1 MPILSKTKTK
11 SPILPSTD
19 PSNEPS
25 APKPSGQGPT
35 WLRKQKRAED
45 TVHFASWNAQ
55 GKLSS
60 RAQMQVFSEDMRSRN
75 ISVCAIQETMITL
88 NAEVLL
94 ENGDM
99 FVFFGLQS
107 NGYGGLGYYIS
118 KKWVGHFNTTKY
130 VTDRIVV
137 ARFQRKPTSSA
148 QSSAPGRS
156 PSAQS
161 PGIFSRTRLRSSLT
175 ELEKFFRP
183 TVIPSASAPEYIQQS
198 VAPPADSDIKGDIV
212 IINAYGYPA
221 DKAKKFPKLVCEFYD
236 TLGATY
242 AKERQGSDLI
252 FLLGDFNAKLGTRG
266 PLDDQIM
273 GKHGKGTRNENGII
287 FSNFLRENNLFAVN
301 TFFKHRPMQQ
311 ATWHGGLPAHK
322 SNNPLRAN
330 VGGLHN
336 MIDFIVVPRRM
347 ICLFTDARAYMPC
360 MFKHRSDH
368 SMVVASVLLGRI
380 YRFQKTHSRC
390 EKPRDHRALCGLDS
404 DTIRD
409 SYQESIAQK
418 LEKLLHKKKGDV
430 ARDGALAL
438 YSDIQSIIHA
448 AADDTLPLA
457 PRRVNGQVNYLD
469 DPILSKLSSAQQ
481 KLSQRIYGKSSN
493 RNARKVRRLRYR
505 RQLLFIQIR
514 DRREELNR
522 AHIDKLASQIES
534 SHEDRATFEFARVL
548 QKNTTQRLKLNDA
561 EGNEL
566 RSPALKLSAVT
577 DFYSQFFQR
586 TNSSSL
592 AEWRGEPH
600 ELDTPITGAEV
611 SAAAARLSNNRA
623 KGVDGLAAEFLK
635 YGGEVLHEAV
645 AIMLNAVFIK
655 HETIPDLKAGILAAL
670 NKPSKKSI
678 VEHTRPIILLTAM
691 RKVLSLIVHKRIIGK
706 VRDFL
711 PLSQHAYLPGR
722 STAEALWS
730 LQYMRSI
737 AERFGERFHILT
749 IDIQKAFDSL
759 DRHALI
765 AILITNNICNEDEL
779 RMIQFLLSDTTLR
792 ARVEGQLG
800 PNFLTHIGTPQ
811 GDGLSCI
818 LFLVYFAHILMRAA
832 PHVAHIVSKDDM
844 AVTYADDHHMVF
856 RESTADIEERLL
868 FDKVAAEHVAAGTI
882 DSPAHLEHCGCVE
895 CHARKFAVI
904 LSAQLDNYKM
914 KMDPAKTSHRE
925 ITSTHTNLGRVLGY
939 KFDFEELVKS
949 RKAAAD
955 HAFHSMN
962 KLWIKGL
969 PVSDVK
975 KLKIYKATVL
985 PHFTHTGGAVVL
997 RQVDLDRLDSH
1008 HRAQLRKLLGVFY
1021 PDKISSEA
1029 LYVRAKSKPI
1039 SIHLLAARWKLLG
1052 HIQRG
1057 DPHLPANVV
1066 MKRLLTRRDGH
1077 GHPVKVAT
1085 WKGGKKTLLHKIL
1098 QNDLTSLPDETR
1110 AQQFGVWDFR
1120 NHHDLAQIHH
1130 RAQDRAEWRVAVH
1143 MLANAAMVRWQAR
1156 NKRIVERQRKA
1167 QERLAAR
1174 EAARTPARP
1183 RASRNQSTKEGKR
1196 RAASEAK
1203 TYAAGQTRGGGK
1215 GPRKLKPSAYQKPT
1229 AQTSSSSSSS
1239 SGPSEP
1245 SAPTTGIR
1253 KFFTR
1258 GSDH

>member
-1 MPILSKTKTK
+1 MNP
-11 SPILPSTD
+11 
-19 PSNEPS
+19 
-25 APKPSGQGPT
+25 
-35 WLRKQKRAED
+35 
-45 TVHFASWNAQ
+45 
-55 GKLSS
+55 
-60 RAQMQVFSEDMRSRN
+60 
-75 ISVCAIQETMITL
+75 L
-88 NAEVLL
+88 NAEVQLQ
-94 ENGDM
+94 NGDK
-99 FVFFGLQS
+99 FVFFGLQA
-107 NGYGGLGYYIS
+107 NGCGGLGYYIS
-118 KKWVGHFNTTKY
+118 KKWVGHFSTSKY
-130 VTDRIVV
+130 VSDRIVV
-137 ARFQRKPTSSA
+137 ARFQRKSPTPA
-148 QSSAPGRS
+148 QSSVVPGS
-156 PSAQS
+156 SLAEKPPT

-175 ELEKFFRP
+175 ELEHFFRP
-183 TVIPSASAPEYIQQS
+183 TVIPASASKHHTHSDVSSASA
-198 VAPPADSDIKGDIV
+198 VSDTKGDLV

-221 DKAKKFPKLVCEFYD
+221 DKAKKFPGLVCAFYD
-236 TLGATY
+236 KLSATY
-242 AKERQGSDLI
+242 ATERAGSDLI
-252 FLLGDFNAKLGTRG
+252 FLLGDFNAKLGVQS

-273 GKHGKGTRNENGII
+273 GHHGKGTRNENGVT
-287 FSNFLRENNLFAVN
+287 FSNFLRENNLFAIN
-301 TFFKHRPMQQ
+301 TFFRHRPMQK
-311 ATWHGGLPAHK
+311 ATWHGGNPAKK
-322 SNNPLRAN
+322 SKNPLRAN

-336 MIDFIVVPRRM
+336 MIDYIVVPRRL

-360 MFKHRSDH
+360 MFQHRSDH
-368 SMVVASVLLGRI
+368 SMLVASVLLGRI
-380 YRFQKTHSRC
+380 YRLQKTHSRC

-409 SYQESIAQK
+409 SFQESIAQK

-438 YSDIQSIIHA
+438 YSDIQRIIHA

-457 PRRVNGQVNYLD
+457 PRRVNGQVNYLA
-469 DPILSKLSSAQQ
+469 DPILSQLSAAQQ

-505 RQLLFIQIR
+505 RELLFIQIR
-514 DRREELNR
+514 DRRQELDR
-522 AHIDKLASQIES
+522 AHIDKVASQIES
-534 SHEDRATFEFARVL
+534 SHENRATFEFARVL

-566 RSPALKLSAVT
+566 RSPALKLSSVT
-577 DFYSQFFQR
+577 EYYSKFFQR
-586 TNSSSL
+586 TNSSPLS
-592 AEWRGEPH
+592 EWRGEPR
-600 ELDTPITGAEV
+600 ELDIPITGAEV
-611 SAAAARLSNNRA
+611 SAAAARLNNNRA

-645 AIMLNAVFIK
+645 AIMLNTVFIK
-655 HETIPDLKAGILAAL
+655 HESIPDLKAGILAAL

-691 RKVLSLIVHKRIIGK
+691 RKVLSLIVHRRIIEK
-706 VRDFL
+706 VRNFL

-722 STAEALWS
+722 SAAEALWS

-749 IDIQKAFDSL
+749 LDIQKAFDSL

-765 AILITNNICNEDEL
+765 AILITNNICDEDEL
-779 RMIQFLLSDTTLR
+779 RMIQFLLSNTTLR

-832 PHVAHIVSKDDM
+832 PHVAHIASVDDM
-844 AVTYADDHHMVF
+844 AITYADDHHAIF
-856 RESTADIEERLL
+856 RESAADIEERLL

-882 DSPAHLEHCGCVE
+882 DSPAHLEHCGCVD
-895 CHARKFAVI
+895 CHARKYAVI
-904 LSAQLDNYKM
+904 LSGHLDNYKM

-939 KFDFEELVKS
+939 KFDFDELVKS
-949 RKAAAD
+949 RKAQAD
-955 HAFHSMN
+955 QAFHSMN

-969 PVSDVK
+969 PVSDAK

-1039 SIHLLAARWKLLG
+1039 SIHLLTARWKLMG

-1077 GHPVKVAT
+1077 GHPVKVST

-1098 QNDLTSLPDETR
+1098 QNDLTSLSDADR
-1110 AQQFGVWDFR
+1110 SRQFGVWDFK

-1143 MLANAAMVRWQAR
+1143 MLTNAAMVRWQAR

-1174 EAARTPARP
+1174 AAARIPARP
-1183 RASRNQSTKEGKR
+1183 RAPRSQSTKESKR

-1215 GPRKLKPSAYQKPT
+1215 GPRKLKPSAYQKPS

-1239 SGPSEP
+1239 SGPSAP

>member
-75 ISVCAIQETMITL
+75 ISVCAIQETMNTL

-94 ENGDM
+94 ENGDK

-273 GKHGKGTRNENGII
+273 GKYGKGTRNENGIS

-409 SYQESIAQK
+409 SFQESIAQK

-438 YSDIQSIIHA
+438 YSDIQRIIHA

-457 PRRVNGQVNYLD
+457 PRRVNGQVNYLA
-469 DPILSKLSSAQQ
+469 DPILSQLSAAQQ

-505 RQLLFIQIR
+505 RELLFIQIR
-514 DRREELNR
+514 DRRQELDR
-522 AHIDKLASQIES
+522 AHIDKVASQIES
-534 SHEDRATFEFARVL
+534 SHENRATFEFARVL

-566 RSPALKLSAVT
+566 RSPALKLSSVT
-577 DFYSQFFQR
+577 EYYSKFFQR
-586 TNSSSL
+586 TNSSPLS
-592 AEWRGEPH
+592 EWRGEPR
-600 ELDTPITGAEV
+600 ELDIPITGAEV
-611 SAAAARLSNNRA
+611 SAAAARLNNNRA

-645 AIMLNAVFIK
+645 AIMLNTVFIK
-655 HETIPDLKAGILAAL
+655 HESIPDLKAGLLAAL
-670 NKPSKKSI
+670 NKPLKKSV

-691 RKVLSLIVHKRIIGK
+691 HKVLSLIVHNRIIGK
-706 VRDFL
+706 VREFL

-722 STAEALWS
+722 STAEVLWTFHY
-730 LQYMRSI
+730 LRSV
-737 AERFGERFHILT
+737 AERFGERYHVLT
-749 IDIQKAFDSL
+749 LEKAFDSL
-759 DRHALI
+759 DRHVLI
-765 AILITNNICNEDEL
+765 AILITNNLCNEDEL
-779 RMIQFLLSDTTLR
+779 RMIQFLLSATTLQ

-800 PNFLTHIGTPQ
+800 PKFLTRIGTPQ
-811 GDGLSCI
+811 GDGISTI
-818 LFLVYFAHILMRAA
+818 LFLVYFAHILLRAI
-832 PHVAHIVSKDDM
+832 PHLYHIVSEDDM
-844 AVTYADDHHMVF
+844 DLTYADDHRIVF
-856 RESTADIEERLL
+856 RETPDDIEERLL
-868 FDKVAAEHVAAGTI
+868 LDRVIAEHVAAGTL
-882 DSPAHLEHCGCVE
+882 DSNAHPDTCGCVD
-895 CHARKFAVI
+895 CHAHKIAVV
-904 LSAQLDNYKM
+904 LSSQLADYKL

-925 ITSTHTNLGRVLGY
+925 ITSKHTTMGKVLGY
-939 KFDFEELVKS
+939 KFDYDQLVKT
-949 RKAAAD
+949 RKANAD
-955 HAFHSMN
+955 NAFHSLN
-962 KLWIKGL
+962 KLWIKDL
-969 PVSDVK
+969 PVSDAK

-985 PHFTHTGGAVVL
+985 PQYTHGRRYCPSPSGPRPPRLPPSCTATQAPRSVLSGKDFQRSPLHQGQVQAHLCPPPHRPLEAHGAHPTGGPL
-997 RQVDLDRLDSH
+997 PTSQ
-1008 HRAQLRKLLGVFY
+1008 HRH
-1021 PDKISSEA
+1021 EA
-1029 LYVRAKSKPI
+1029 TP
-1039 SIHLLAARWKLLG
+1039 
-1052 HIQRG
+1052 
-1057 DPHLPANVV
+1057 LPP
-1066 MKRLLTRRDGH
+1066 RR
-1077 GHPVKVAT
+1077 P
-1085 WKGGKKTLLHKIL
+1085 
-1098 QNDLTSLPDETR
+1098 
-1110 AQQFGVWDFR
+1110 
-1120 NHHDLAQIHH
+1120 
-1130 RAQDRAEWRVAVH
+1130 
-1143 MLANAAMVRWQAR
+1143 
-1156 NKRIVERQRKA
+1156 
-1167 QERLAAR
+1167 
-1174 EAARTPARP
+1174 RTPSQ
-1183 RASRNQSTKEGKR
+1183 SRHLEGREEDTPPQNPTK
-1196 RAASEAK
+1196 
-1203 TYAAGQTRGGGK
+1203 
-1215 GPRKLKPSAYQKPT
+1215 
-1229 AQTSSSSSSS
+1229 
-1239 SGPSEP
+1239 
-1245 SAPTTGIR
+1245 
-1253 KFFTR
+1253 
-1258 GSDH
+1258 